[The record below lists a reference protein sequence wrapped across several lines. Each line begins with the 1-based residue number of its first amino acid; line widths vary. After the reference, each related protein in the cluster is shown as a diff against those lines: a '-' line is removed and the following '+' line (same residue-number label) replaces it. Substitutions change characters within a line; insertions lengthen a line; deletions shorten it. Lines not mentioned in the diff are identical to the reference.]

1 MYHIDNPTGNIK
13 IKDAKPFLNPR
24 HPLIKK
30 AVPLSLGDNYRS
42 FRIVGTNHDIL
53 SLYGG
58 KIAAGTLWKKDLE
71 VTIGATV
78 AKKSGLKIGD
88 AFVSSHGFDEDP
100 DLAHDH
106 AKFKVSG
113 ILKGTGT
120 VLDQLILTN
129 TASIWEMHAHTT
141 AEGEAEHDHKH
152 IAADSLDG
160 HVHDNSNN
168 DLLSH
173 PEEQIT
179 SILIEY
185 KSASNYQALNMPRA
199 INENTAMQAASP
211 AYEINKLYDMIGTG
225 TETIRYIA
233 LLIAIVSLISIFI
246 SLYQSMK
253 QRKYE
258 LAILRVMGSS
268 RSGLFLLILIEGL
281 GIAFLGWL
289 CGTLL
294 SHVGMMILG
303 NYLTEDF
310 GYDFQ
315 AWVLLKEE
323 WYLFFISLGLGAV
336 AALVPAWKAANTDI
350 NQTLGEK

>member
-1 MYHIDNPTGNIK
+1 
-13 IKDAKPFLNPR
+13 
-24 HPLIKK
+24 
-30 AVPLSLGDNYRS
+30 
-42 FRIVGTNHDIL
+42 
-53 SLYGG
+53 
-58 KIAAGTLWKKDLE
+58 
-71 VTIGATV
+71 
-78 AKKSGLKIGD
+78 
-88 AFVSSHGFDEDP
+88 
-100 DLAHDH
+100 
-106 AKFKVSG
+106 
-113 ILKGTGT
+113 
-120 VLDQLILTN
+120 
-129 TASIWEMHAHTT
+129 
-141 AEGEAEHDHKH
+141 
-152 IAADSLDG
+152 
-160 HVHDNSNN
+160 
-168 DLLSH
+168 
-173 PEEQIT
+173 
-179 SILIEY
+179 
-185 KSASNYQALNMPRA
+185 
-199 INENTAMQAASP
+199 
-211 AYEINKLYDMIGTG
+211 
-225 TETIRYIA
+225 
-233 LLIAIVSLISIFI
+233 
-246 SLYQSMK
+246 MK